1 MLDATA
7 PPFEPVDLEPA
18 LRPFGQSR
26 MLPRDAYVSPRV
38 FAFEQE
44 RFFAG
49 SWTCVGREGD
59 LEGTGAQRA
68 VKVGGAGVLLARGT
82 DGRVRAF
89 ANTCRHR
96 GHELLGAGEQTTRRT
111 VLCPYHAWTYDLD
124 GSLRVAP
131 GFRTSQRRSAT
142 PSAHAEG
149 EPEAQGEQMRRRS
162 PTDAVGDFQPAEHG
176 LVELPLES
184 WHGFLFVNGSG
195 DAPPF
200 AEHVGA
206 LDDLV
211 APYRLERLVPLASH
225 AYELAANWKVVLENY
240 HECYHCPLIHPE
252 LCQVSPPASGD
263 NFELDGAWVG
273 GTMDL
278 KDHAATMS
286 LDGHSDGVPIP
297 GLDGERLRTVA
308 YLGLFPNL
316 LLSLHPDYVMTHL
329 VEPLAADRSHIVC
342 TWYFPPEA
350 AERPGFDPSYAVEF
364 WDRTNRQDWAAC
376 ESVQRGMASPH
387 FQPGPLAPAEDA
399 VYHVVTMIARAY
411 LGERPSALPREA
423 GTALTQEPSV
433 VR

>member
-7 PPFEPVDLEPA
+7 PPFDPVNLEPA

-26 MLPRDAYVSPRV
+26 MLPRDAYTSQRV

-68 VKVGGAGVLLARGT
+68 VRVGRAGGLLARGA
-82 DGRVRAF
+82 DGRARAF

-96 GHELLGAGEQTTRRT
+96 GHELLGVGEQTTRRT

-124 GSLRVAP
+124 GALRVAP
-131 GFRTSQRRSAT
+131 GFRD
-142 PSAHAEG
+142 H
-149 EPEAQGEQMRRRS
+149 
-162 PTDAVGDFQPAEHG
+162 GDFRPAEHG

-195 DAPPF
+195 GAPPF

-211 APYRLERLVPLASH
+211 APYQPERLVPLASH
-225 AYELAANWKVVLENY
+225 EYDLACNWKVVLENY

-278 KDHAATMS
+278 REHAATMS

-316 LLSLHPDYVMTHL
+316 LLSLHPDYLMTHL
-329 VEPLAADRSHIVC
+329 VEPLGPELSHVVC

-350 AERPGFDPSYAVEF
+350 TERPGFDPSYAVEF
-364 WDRTNRQDWAAC
+364 WDRTNRQDWSAC

-411 LGERPSALPREA
+411 LGERPSARPRDA
-423 GTALTQEPSV
+423 GTARTQEPSP

>member
-7 PPFEPVDLEPA
+7 PPFDPADLEPS

-68 VKVGGAGVLLARGT
+68 VKVGRAGVLLARGT
-82 DGRVRAF
+82 DGTVRAF

-96 GHELLGAGEQTTRRT
+96 GHELLGIGEETTRRT

-131 GFRTSQRRSAT
+131 GFRE
-142 PSAHAEG
+142 H
-149 EPEAQGEQMRRRS
+149 
-162 PTDAVGDFQPAEHG
+162 TDFRPGEHG

-206 LDDLV
+206 LDDLI
-211 APYRLERLVPLASH
+211 APYRPERLVPLVSH
-225 AYELAANWKVVLENY
+225 DYDLDCNWKVILENY

-329 VEPLAADRSHIVC
+329 VEPLGPDLSHVVC

-350 AERPGFDPSYAVEF
+350 AAQPGFDPSYAVEF
-364 WDRTNRQDWAAC
+364 WDRTNRQDWGAC

-411 LGERPSALPREA
+411 LGERPSALPLDT
-423 GTALTQEPSV
+423 GTVLTQEPSP

>member
-7 PPFEPVDLEPA
+7 PPFDPADLEPS

-68 VKVGGAGVLLARGT
+68 VKVGRAGVLLARGT
-82 DGRVRAF
+82 DGTVRAF

-96 GHELLGAGEQTTRRT
+96 GHELLGIGEETTRRT

-131 GFRTSQRRSAT
+131 GFRE
-142 PSAHAEG
+142 H
-149 EPEAQGEQMRRRS
+149 
-162 PTDAVGDFQPAEHG
+162 TDFRPGEHG

-211 APYRLERLVPLASH
+211 APYRPERLVPLVSH
-225 AYELAANWKVVLENY
+225 AYDLDCNWKVILENY

-329 VEPLAADRSHIVC
+329 VEPLAADRSHVIC

-350 AERPGFDPSYAVEF
+350 AEQPGFDPGYAVDF
-364 WDRTNRQDWAAC
+364 WDRTNRQDWSAC
-376 ESVQRGMASPH
+376 ESVQRGMTSPH

-411 LGERPSALPREA
+411 LGERPSALPLDT
-423 GTALTQEPSV
+423 GTALTQEPSP

>member
-1 MLDATA
+1 MLDTTA
-7 PPFEPVDLEPA
+7 APFDPADLEPS

-68 VKVGGAGVLLARGT
+68 VKVGRAGVLLARGT
-82 DGRVRAF
+82 DGKVRAF

-96 GHELLGAGEQTTRRT
+96 GHELLGIGEATSRRT

-124 GSLRVAP
+124 GTLRVAP
-131 GFRTSQRRSAT
+131 GFRE
-142 PSAHAEG
+142 H
-149 EPEAQGEQMRRRS
+149 
-162 PTDAVGDFQPAEHG
+162 TDFRPGEHG

-211 APYRLERLVPLASH
+211 APYRPERLVPLVSH
-225 AYELAANWKVVLENY
+225 AYDLDCNWKVVLENY

-329 VEPLAADRSHIVC
+329 VEPLAADRSHVIC

-350 AERPGFDPSYAVEF
+350 TDQPGFDPGYAVDF
-364 WDRTNRQDWAAC
+364 WDTTNRQDWSAC
-376 ESVQRGMASPH
+376 ESVQRGITSPH

-411 LGERPSALPREA
+411 LGERPSALPLDT
-423 GTALTQEPSV
+423 GTALTQEPSP

>member
-49 SWTCVGREGD
+49 SWVCVGREGD
-59 LEGTGAQRA
+59 LAGTGAQRA
-68 VKVGGAGVLLARGT
+68 VKVGGAGVLLVRGA

-96 GHELLGAGEQTTRRT
+96 GHELLGVGEQTTRRT

-124 GSLRVAP
+124 GSLRAAP
-131 GFRTSQRRSAT
+131 GFRDHTQFR
-142 PSAHAEG
+142 PI
-149 EPEAQGEQMRRRS
+149 
-162 PTDAVGDFQPAEHG
+162 EHG

-200 AEHVGA
+200 AEHIGA
-206 LDDLV
+206 LDELV
-211 APYRLERLVPLASH
+211 APYQPERLVPLASH
-225 AYELAANWKVVLENY
+225 DYQLAANWKVVLENY

-286 LDGHSDGVPIP
+286 LDGRSDGVPIP

-329 VEPLAADRSHIVC
+329 VEPLAADRSRIVC

-350 AERPGFDPSYAVEF
+350 AERPGFDPAYAVEF

-387 FQPGPLAPAEDA
+387 FRPGPLAPAEDA

-411 LGERPSALPREA
+411 LGERPSALPRDA
-423 GTALTQEPSV
+423 GTALTQEPSA

>member
-7 PPFEPVDLEPA
+7 PPFDPVDLEPA

-26 MLPRDAYVSPRV
+26 MLPRDAYTSPRV

-68 VKVGGAGVLLARGT
+68 VRVGGAGVLLVRAT

-96 GHELLGAGEQTTRRT
+96 GHELLGVGEQTTRRT
-111 VLCPYHAWTYDLD
+111 VLCPYHAWTYELD
-124 GSLRVAP
+124 GALRVAP
-131 GFRTSQRRSAT
+131 GFRD
-142 PSAHAEG
+142 H
-149 EPEAQGEQMRRRS
+149 
-162 PTDAVGDFQPAEHG
+162 GDFRPADHG

-211 APYRLERLVPLASH
+211 APYRLERLVPLATH
-225 AYELAANWKVVLENY
+225 EYDLACNWKVVLENY

-278 KDHAATMS
+278 RDHAATMS

-297 GLDGERLRTVA
+297 GLDTERLRTVA

-329 VEPLAADRSHIVC
+329 VEPLGPALSHVVC
-342 TWYFPPEA
+342 SWYFPPEA
-350 AERPGFDPSYAVEF
+350 TERPGFDPSYAVEF

-411 LGERPSALPREA
+411 LGEPPSALPRDA
-423 GTALTQEPSV
+423 GTALTQEPSP

>member
-7 PPFEPVDLEPA
+7 PPFDPVDLEPA

-26 MLPRDAYVSPRV
+26 MLPRDAYTSPRV
-38 FAFEQE
+38 LAFEQE

-49 SWTCVGREGD
+49 AWTCVGREGD

-68 VKVGGAGVLLARGT
+68 MRVGGAGVLLVRAT

-96 GHELLGAGEQTTRRT
+96 GHELLGVGEQTTRRT

-124 GSLRVAP
+124 GALRVAP
-131 GFRTSQRRSAT
+131 GFRD
-142 PSAHAEG
+142 H
-149 EPEAQGEQMRRRS
+149 
-162 PTDAVGDFQPAEHG
+162 GDFRPADHG

-211 APYRLERLVPLASH
+211 APYRLERLVPLATH
-225 AYELAANWKVVLENY
+225 EYDLACNWKVVLENY

-278 KDHAATMS
+278 KDHAVTMS

-297 GLDGERLRTVA
+297 GLDTGRLRTVA

-329 VEPLAADRSHIVC
+329 VEPLGPALSHVVC
-342 TWYFPPEA
+342 SWYFPPEA
-350 AERPGFDPSYAVEF
+350 TERPGFDPSYAVEF

-411 LGERPSALPREA
+411 LGERPSALPRDA
-423 GTALTQEPSV
+423 GTALTQEPSP

>member
-7 PPFEPVDLEPA
+7 PPFDPVDLEPA

-26 MLPRDAYVSPRV
+26 MLPRDAYTSPRV
-38 FAFEQE
+38 LAFEQE

-68 VKVGGAGVLLARGT
+68 MRVGGAGVLLVRAT

-96 GHELLGAGEQTTRRT
+96 GHELLGVGEQTTRRT

-124 GSLRVAP
+124 GALRVAP
-131 GFRTSQRRSAT
+131 GFRDHGDFRSA
-142 PSAHAEG
+142 
-149 EPEAQGEQMRRRS
+149 
-162 PTDAVGDFQPAEHG
+162 DHG
-176 LVELPLES
+176 LVELPLDS

-206 LDDLV
+206 LDELV
-211 APYRLERLVPLASH
+211 APYRLERLVPLATH
-225 AYELAANWKVVLENY
+225 EYDLACNWKVVLENY

-278 KDHAATMS
+278 KDHAVTMS

-297 GLDGERLRTVA
+297 GLDTGRLRTVA

-329 VEPLAADRSHIVC
+329 VEPLGPALSHVVC
-342 TWYFPPEA
+342 SWYFPPEA
-350 AERPGFDPSYAVEF
+350 TERPGFDPSYAVEF

-411 LGERPSALPREA
+411 LGERPSALPRDA
-423 GTALTQEPSV
+423 GTALTQEPSP

>member
-7 PPFEPVDLEPA
+7 PPFDPVDLEPA

-26 MLPRDAYVSPRV
+26 MLPRDAYTSPRV

-59 LEGTGAQRA
+59 LEAAGAQRA
-68 VKVGGAGVLLARGT
+68 VRVGGAGVLLVRGT

-96 GHELLGAGEQTTRRT
+96 GHELLGVGEQTTRRT

-131 GFRTSQRRSAT
+131 GFRDHREFR
-142 PSAHAEG
+142 PG
-149 EPEAQGEQMRRRS
+149 
-162 PTDAVGDFQPAEHG
+162 EHG

-206 LDDLV
+206 LDELV
-211 APYRLERLVPLASH
+211 APYQPARLVPLASH
-225 AYELAANWKVVLENY
+225 AYDLACNWKVVLENY

-263 NFELDGAWVG
+263 NFELNGAWVG

-278 KDHAATMS
+278 KDHAVTMS

-297 GLDGERLRTVA
+297 GLDAERLRTVA

-316 LLSLHPDYVMTHL
+316 LLSLHPDYLMTHL
-329 VEPLAADRSHIVC
+329 VEPLGPDLSHVVC

-350 AERPGFDPSYAVEF
+350 TERPGFDPAYAVEF

-411 LGERPSALPREA
+411 LGERPSASPRDA
-423 GTALTQEPSV
+423 GTARTQEPSP

>member
-7 PPFEPVDLEPA
+7 PPFDPVDLEPT

-26 MLPRDAYVSPRV
+26 MLPRDAYTSPRV

-68 VKVGGAGVLLARGT
+68 VRVGGAGVLLARGS

-96 GHELLGAGEQTTRRT
+96 GHELLGVGEQTTRRT

-124 GSLRVAP
+124 GALRVAP
-131 GFRTSQRRSAT
+131 GFRD
-142 PSAHAEG
+142 H
-149 EPEAQGEQMRRRS
+149 
-162 PTDAVGDFQPAEHG
+162 GDFRPADHG

-200 AEHVGA
+200 TKHVGA
-206 LDDLV
+206 LDDLA
-211 APYRLERLVPLASH
+211 APYRMERLVPLATH
-225 AYELAANWKVVLENY
+225 RYDLACNWKVVLENY

-278 KDHAATMS
+278 KDHAVTMS

-297 GLDGERLRTVA
+297 GLDTERLRTVA

-329 VEPLAADRSHIVC
+329 VEPLGPALSHVVC
-342 TWYFPPEA
+342 SWYFPPEA
-350 AERPGFDPSYAVEF
+350 TERPGFDPSYAVEF

-411 LGERPSALPREA
+411 LGERPSALPRDA
-423 GTALTQEPSV
+423 GTALTQEPSP

>member
-7 PPFEPVDLEPA
+7 SPFDPVDLEPA

-26 MLPRDAYVSPRV
+26 MLPRDAYTSQRV
-38 FAFEQE
+38 FGFEQE

-68 VKVGGAGVLLARGT
+68 VRVGRAGVLLARGA

-96 GHELLGAGEQTTRRT
+96 GHELLGVGEQTTRRT

-124 GSLRVAP
+124 GALRVAP
-131 GFRTSQRRSAT
+131 GFRDHQ
-142 PSAHAEG
+142 
-149 EPEAQGEQMRRRS
+149 
-162 PTDAVGDFQPAEHG
+162 DFRPAEHG

-211 APYRLERLVPLASH
+211 APYRPERLAPLVRH
-225 AYELAANWKVVLENY
+225 DYDLACNWKVVLENY

-316 LLSLHPDYVMTHL
+316 LLSLHPDYLMTHL
-329 VEPLAADRSHIVC
+329 VEPLAPELSHVAC

-350 AERPGFDPSYAVEF
+350 AGRPGFDPSYAVDF

-411 LGERPSALPREA
+411 LGERPSALPRDA
-423 GTALTQEPSV
+423 GTALTQEPSP

>member
-1 MLDATA
+1 MPDATA
-7 PPFEPVDLEPA
+7 PPFDPVDLEPA

-26 MLPRDAYVSPRV
+26 MLPRDAYTSPRV

-49 SWTCVGREGD
+49 SWICVGREGD

-68 VKVGGAGVLLARGT
+68 VRVGGAGVLLARGA

-96 GHELLGAGEQTTRRT
+96 GHELLGVGGQTTRRT

-124 GSLRVAP
+124 GALRVAP
-131 GFRTSQRRSAT
+131 GFRDHQ
-142 PSAHAEG
+142 
-149 EPEAQGEQMRRRS
+149 
-162 PTDAVGDFQPAEHG
+162 DFRPAEHG

-200 AEHVGA
+200 GEHVGA

-211 APYRLERLVPLASH
+211 APYQPERLLPLVTH
-225 AYELAANWKVVLENY
+225 EYDLACNWKVVLENY

-278 KDHAATMS
+278 RDHAATMS

-297 GLDGERLRTVA
+297 GLDTERLRTVA
-308 YLGLFPNL
+308 YVGLFPNL
-316 LLSLHPDYVMTHL
+316 LLSLHPDYLMTHL
-329 VEPLAADRSHIVC
+329 VEPLGPELSHVVC
-342 TWYFPPEA
+342 SWYFPPEA
-350 AERPGFDPSYAVEF
+350 TGRPGFDPSYAVDF

-411 LGERPSALPREA
+411 LGERPSARPRDA
-423 GTALTQEPSV
+423 GTALTQEPSP

>member
-7 PPFEPVDLEPA
+7 PPFDPVDLEPS

-38 FAFEQE
+38 FAYEQE
-44 RFFAG
+44 HFFAG

-68 VKVGGAGVLLARGT
+68 VKVGQAGVLLARGG
-82 DGRVRAF
+82 DGKVRAF

-96 GHELLGAGEQTTRRT
+96 GHELLGVGERTTRRT

-124 GSLRVAP
+124 GSLRGAP
-131 GFRTSQRRSAT
+131 GFREHTEFR
-142 PSAHAEG
+142 
-149 EPEAQGEQMRRRS
+149 
-162 PTDAVGDFQPAEHG
+162 PAEHG
-176 LVELPLES
+176 LVELPLER
-184 WHGFLFVNGSG
+184 WHEFYN
-195 DAPPF
+195 
-200 AEHVGA
+200 
-206 LDDLV
+206 
-211 APYRLERLVPLASH
+211 
-225 AYELAANWKVVLENY
+225 
-240 HECYHCPLIHPE
+240 CPLIPPE

-297 GLDGERLRTVA
+297 GLDGDRLRTVA

-316 LLSLHPDYVMTHL
+316 LLSLHPDYLMTHL
-329 VEPLAADRSHIVC
+329 VEPLAADRSHVVC

-350 AERPGFDPSYAVEF
+350 TGRPGFDPAYAVDF
-364 WDRTNRQDWAAC
+364 WDRTNRQDWSAC
-376 ESVQRGMASPH
+376 ESVQRGMSSPH

-399 VYHVVTMIARAY
+399 VYSVVTMIARAY
-411 LGERPSALPREA
+411 LGEPPAPCPGA
-423 GTALTQEPSV
+423 PA
-433 VR
+433 

>member
-1 MLDATA
+1 MLDTTA
-7 PPFEPVDLEPA
+7 PPFDQVDLEPA
-18 LRPFGQSR
+18 LQPFGQSR
-26 MLPRDAYVSPRV
+26 MLPRDAYTSPRV

-59 LEGTGAQRA
+59 LEATGAQRA
-68 VKVGGAGVLLARGT
+68 VRVGGAGVLLVRGT
-82 DGRVRAF
+82 DGRARAF

-96 GHELLGAGEQTTRRT
+96 GHELLGVGEHTTRRT

-131 GFRTSQRRSAT
+131 GFRDHTEFR
-142 PSAHAEG
+142 PG
-149 EPEAQGEQMRRRS
+149 
-162 PTDAVGDFQPAEHG
+162 EHG

-206 LDDLV
+206 LDELV
-211 APYRLERLVPLASH
+211 APYQPARLVPLASH
-225 AYELAANWKVVLENY
+225 AYDLACNWKVVLENY

-297 GLDGERLRTVA
+297 GLDAERRRIVA

-329 VEPLAADRSHIVC
+329 VEPLGPDLSHVVC

-350 AERPGFDPSYAVEF
+350 TERPGFDPAYAVEF

-411 LGERPSALPREA
+411 LGERPSALPRDA
-423 GTALTQEPSV
+423 GTALTQEPSP

>member
-68 VKVGGAGVLLARGT
+68 AKVGGAGVLLVRGT

-96 GHELLGAGEQTTRRT
+96 GHELLGVGEQTTRRT

-131 GFRTSQRRSAT
+131 GFRE
-142 PSAHAEG
+142 H
-149 EPEAQGEQMRRRS
+149 
-162 PTDAVGDFQPAEHG
+162 GDFQPAEHG

-211 APYRLERLVPLASH
+211 APYQPGRLVPLASH

-329 VEPLAADRSHIVC
+329 VEPLAADRSRIVC

-411 LGERPSALPREA
+411 LGERPSAVPVDA
-423 GTALTQEPSV
+423 GTALTQEPSA

>member
-7 PPFEPVDLEPA
+7 PPFDPVDLEPA

-26 MLPRDAYVSPRV
+26 MLPRDAYTSQRV

-68 VKVGGAGVLLARGT
+68 VRVGRAGALLARGA

-96 GHELLGAGEQTTRRT
+96 GHELLGVGEQTTRRS

-124 GSLRVAP
+124 GTLRVAP
-131 GFRTSQRRSAT
+131 GFRD
-142 PSAHAEG
+142 H
-149 EPEAQGEQMRRRS
+149 
-162 PTDAVGDFQPAEHG
+162 GDFRPAEHG

-206 LDDLV
+206 LDELV
-211 APYRLERLVPLASH
+211 APYRPERLVPLASH
-225 AYELAANWKVVLENY
+225 SYDLACNWKVVLENY

-316 LLSLHPDYVMTHL
+316 LLSLHPDYLMTHL
-329 VEPLAADRSHIVC
+329 VEPLGPALSRVVC

-350 AERPGFDPSYAVEF
+350 TGRPGFDPSYAVDF

-411 LGERPSALPREA
+411 LGERPSALPRDA
-423 GTALTQEPSV
+423 GTALTQEPSP

>member
-1 MLDATA
+1 MLDTTA
-7 PPFEPVDLEPA
+7 PPFDPMDLEPT

-44 RFFAG
+44 WFFAG

-59 LEGTGAQRA
+59 LEGIGAQRA
-68 VKVGGAGVLLARGT
+68 VRVGGAGALLVRGT
-82 DGRVRAF
+82 DRRVRAF

-96 GHELLGAGEQTTRRT
+96 GHELLGVGEQTTRRT
-111 VLCPYHAWTYDLD
+111 ILCPYHAWTYDLD
-124 GSLRVAP
+124 GAVRAAP
-131 GFRTSQRRSAT
+131 GFRD
-142 PSAHAEG
+142 HADFR
-149 EPEAQGEQMRRRS
+149 PE
-162 PTDAVGDFQPAEHG
+162 EHG

-211 APYRLERLVPLASH
+211 APYRPERLLPLVSH
-225 AYELAANWKVVLENY
+225 SYDLACNWKVVLENY

-278 KDHAATMS
+278 KDHAVTMS

-316 LLSLHPDYVMTHL
+316 LLSLHPDYVMTHV
-329 VEPLAADRSHIVC
+329 VEPLGPALSHVVC

-350 AERPGFDPSYAVEF
+350 TGRPGFDPSYAVDF

-411 LGERPSALPREA
+411 LGERPSASPRD
-423 GTALTQEPSV
+423 GTALTQEPSP

>member
-7 PPFEPVDLEPA
+7 PPFDPADLEA
-18 LRPFGQSR
+18 TLRPFGQSR

-49 SWTCVGREGD
+49 SWTCVGRESD
-59 LEGTGAQRA
+59 HEGAGAQRA
-68 VKVGGAGVLLARGT
+68 VKVGRAGVLLARGT

-96 GHELLGAGEQTTRRT
+96 GHELLGVGEQTTRRT

-124 GSLRVAP
+124 GALRVAP
-131 GFRTSQRRSAT
+131 GFRD
-142 PSAHAEG
+142 H
-149 EPEAQGEQMRRRS
+149 
-162 PTDAVGDFQPAEHG
+162 GDFRPAEHG

-206 LDDLV
+206 LDQLV
-211 APYRLERLVPLASH
+211 APYRPERLVALATHS
-225 AYELAANWKVVLENY
+225 YDLACNWKVILENY

-278 KDHAATMS
+278 RDHAATMS

-297 GLDGERLRTVA
+297 GLDDERLRTVA

-316 LLSLHPDYVMTHL
+316 LLSLHPDYLMTHL
-329 VEPLAADRSHIVC
+329 VQPLGPDLSHVVC
-342 TWYFPPEA
+342 SWYFPPEA
-350 AERPGFDPSYAVEF
+350 IERPGFDPAYAVDF

-411 LGERPSALPREA
+411 LGERPSASPRGA
-423 GTALTQEPSV
+423 GTALTQEPSP

>member
-7 PPFEPVDLEPA
+7 PPFDPVDLEPA

-68 VKVGGAGVLLARGT
+68 VRVGGAGALLVRGT
-82 DGRVRAF
+82 DGRARAF

-96 GHELLGAGEQTTRRT
+96 GHELLGVGQETTRRT

-124 GSLRVAP
+124 GSLRAAP
-131 GFRTSQRRSAT
+131 GFRDHHEFR
-142 PSAHAEG
+142 P
-149 EPEAQGEQMRRRS
+149 
-162 PTDAVGDFQPAEHG
+162 DEHG

-206 LDDLV
+206 LDELV
-211 APYRLERLVPLASH
+211 APYQPARLVPLASH
-225 AYELAANWKVVLENY
+225 AYDLACNWKVVLENY

-278 KDHAATMS
+278 KDHVATMS

-297 GLDGERLRTVA
+297 GLDNERLRTVA

-329 VEPLAADRSHIVC
+329 VEPLGPDLSRVVC
-342 TWYFPPEA
+342 SWYFPPEA
-350 AERPGFDPSYAVEF
+350 AGRPGFDPSYAVDF

-411 LGERPSALPREA
+411 LGERPSALPRDA
-423 GTALTQEPSV
+423 GTALTQEPSP

>member
-7 PPFEPVDLEPA
+7 PPFDPADLEPA

-38 FAFEQE
+38 FAFEQQ

-59 LEGTGAQRA
+59 LEGSGAQRA
-68 VKVGGAGVLLARGT
+68 VRVGGAGALLARGV

-96 GHELLGAGEQTTRRT
+96 GHELLGVGEQTTRRT
-111 VLCPYHAWTYDLD
+111 VQCPYHAWTYDLD
-124 GSLRVAP
+124 GTLRAAP
-131 GFRTSQRRSAT
+131 GFRDHQ
-142 PSAHAEG
+142 
-149 EPEAQGEQMRRRS
+149 Q
-162 PTDAVGDFQPAEHG
+162 FQPAEHG

-211 APYRLERLVPLASH
+211 APYQPERLVPLASH
-225 AYELAANWKVVLENY
+225 SYDLACNWKVILENY

-329 VEPLAADRSHIVC
+329 VEPLGPDLSHVVC

-350 AERPGFDPSYAVEF
+350 ASQPGFDPSYAVEF

-411 LGERPSALPREA
+411 LGERPSASAREA
-423 GTALTQEPSV
+423 GTALTQEPSP

>member
-1 MLDATA
+1 MLDAIA
-7 PPFEPVDLEPA
+7 PPFDPVDLEPS

-44 RFFAG
+44 QFFAG

-59 LEGTGAQRA
+59 LAGTGAQRA
-68 VKVGGAGVLLARGT
+68 VKVGQAGVLLVRGT
-82 DGRVRAF
+82 DGELRAF

-96 GHELLGAGEQTTRRT
+96 GHELLGIGGQTTRRT

-124 GSLRVAP
+124 GTLRGAP
-131 GFRTSQRRSAT
+131 GFREHTEFR
-142 PSAHAEG
+142 
-149 EPEAQGEQMRRRS
+149 
-162 PTDAVGDFQPAEHG
+162 PAEHG

-211 APYRLERLVPLASH
+211 APYRPERLVPLVSH
-225 AYELAANWKVVLENY
+225 SYDLDCNWKVILENY

-316 LLSLHPDYVMTHL
+316 LLSLHPDYLMTHL
-329 VEPLAADRSHIVC
+329 VEPLAADRSHVVC

-350 AERPGFDPSYAVEF
+350 ANQPGFDPAYAVDF
-364 WDRTNRQDWAAC
+364 WDTTNRQDWSAC

-387 FQPGPLAPAEDA
+387 FTPGPLAPAEDA

-411 LGERPSALPREA
+411 LGERPAAIPGDT
-423 GTALTQEPSV
+423 GTARTQEPSP

>member
-7 PPFEPVDLEPA
+7 PPFDPVELEPA

-26 MLPRDAYVSPRV
+26 MLPRDAYTSQRV

-68 VKVGGAGVLLARGT
+68 VRVGRAGVLLARGA

-96 GHELLGAGEQTTRRT
+96 GHELLGVGEQATRRT

-124 GSLRVAP
+124 GALRVAP
-131 GFRTSQRRSAT
+131 GFRDHQDFRS
-142 PSAHAEG
+142 
-149 EPEAQGEQMRRRS
+149 
-162 PTDAVGDFQPAEHG
+162 DEHG

-200 AEHVGA
+200 AEHMGA

-211 APYRLERLVPLASH
+211 APYRPERLVPLVSH
-225 AYELAANWKVVLENY
+225 SYDLACNWKVVLENY

-278 KDHAATMS
+278 KDHAVTMS

-297 GLDGERLRTVA
+297 GLDAERLRTVA

-316 LLSLHPDYVMTHL
+316 LLSLHPDYLMTHL
-329 VEPLAADRSHIVC
+329 VEPLGPELSHVVC

-350 AERPGFDPSYAVEF
+350 AARPGFDPAYAVDF

-411 LGERPSALPREA
+411 LGERPSVLPRDA
-423 GTALTQEPSV
+423 GSLTQEPSP

>member
-7 PPFEPVDLEPA
+7 PPFDPVDLEPA

-26 MLPRDAYVSPRV
+26 MLPRDAYTSPRV
-38 FAFEQE
+38 LAFEQE

-68 VKVGGAGVLLARGT
+68 MRVGGAGVLLVRAT

-96 GHELLGAGEQTTRRT
+96 GHELLGVGEQTTRRT

-124 GSLRVAP
+124 GALRVAP
-131 GFRTSQRRSAT
+131 GFRD
-142 PSAHAEG
+142 H
-149 EPEAQGEQMRRRS
+149 
-162 PTDAVGDFQPAEHG
+162 GDFRPADHG

-206 LDDLV
+206 LDELV
-211 APYRLERLVPLASH
+211 APYRLERLVPLATH
-225 AYELAANWKVVLENY
+225 EYDLACNWKVVLENY

-278 KDHAATMS
+278 KDHAVTMS

-297 GLDGERLRTVA
+297 GLDTGRLRTVA

-329 VEPLAADRSHIVC
+329 VEPLGPALSHVVC
-342 TWYFPPEA
+342 SWYFPPEA
-350 AERPGFDPSYAVEF
+350 TERPGFDPSYAVEF

-411 LGERPSALPREA
+411 LGERPSALPRDA
-423 GTALTQEPSV
+423 GTALTQEPSP

>member
-1 MLDATA
+1 MLDAPA
-7 PPFEPVDLEPA
+7 PPFDPAELEPA

-26 MLPRDAYVSPRV
+26 MLPRAAYASERV
-38 FAFEQE
+38 LAFELE
-44 RFFAG
+44 HFFAG

-68 VKVGGAGVLLARGT
+68 LRVGGAGVLLVRGA
-82 DGRVRAF
+82 DGRARAF

-96 GHELLGAGEQTTRRT
+96 GHELLGAGESTVRRT

-124 GSLRVAP
+124 GALRVAP
-131 GFRTSQRRSAT
+131 GFRGLA
-142 PSAHAEG
+142 G
-149 EPEAQGEQMRRRS
+149 F
-162 PTDAVGDFQPAEHG
+162 DPAGHG

-184 WHGFLFVNGSG
+184 WHGFLFVNGSA
-195 DAPPF
+195 DASPF
-200 AEHVGA
+200 SEHVGA
-206 LDDLV
+206 LEELV
-211 APYRLERLVPLASH
+211 APYQPERLVPLASH
-225 AYELAANWKVVLENY
+225 EYDLACNWKVVLENY

-252 LCQVSPPASGD
+252 LCQVSPPNSGE

-286 LDGHSDGVPIP
+286 LDGHSDGVPIE
-297 GLDGERLRTVA
+297 GLDGPRLRTVS

-316 LLSLHPDYVMTHL
+316 LLSLHPDYVMAHL
-329 VEPLAADRSHIVC
+329 VEPLGPTTCRVTC

-350 AERPGFDPSYAVEF
+350 AARPGFDPAYAVEF

-387 FQPGPLAPAEDA
+387 FRPGPLAPVEDA
-399 VYHVVTMIARAY
+399 VYHLVTMIARAY
-411 LGERPSALPREA
+411 LGQRP
-423 GTALTQEPSV
+423 GTAAEEGAAAAGGHGED
-433 VR
+433 R

>member
-7 PPFEPVDLEPA
+7 PPFDPVDLEPA

-26 MLPRDAYVSPRV
+26 MLPRDAYTSPRV

-59 LEGTGAQRA
+59 LEATGAQRA
-68 VKVGGAGVLLARGT
+68 VRVGGAGALLVRGA
-82 DGRVRAF
+82 DGRARAF

-96 GHELLGAGEQTTRRT
+96 GHELLGVGEQTTRRT

-131 GFRTSQRRSAT
+131 GFRDHTEFR
-142 PSAHAEG
+142 PG
-149 EPEAQGEQMRRRS
+149 
-162 PTDAVGDFQPAEHG
+162 EHG

-206 LDDLV
+206 LDELV
-211 APYRLERLVPLASH
+211 APYQPARLVPLASH
-225 AYELAANWKVVLENY
+225 AYDLACNWKVVLENY

-297 GLDGERLRTVA
+297 GLDAERLRTVA

-316 LLSLHPDYVMTHL
+316 LLSLHPDYLMTHL
-329 VEPLAADRSHIVC
+329 VEPLGPDLSHVVC

-350 AERPGFDPSYAVEF
+350 TARPGFDPAYAVEF

-411 LGERPSALPREA
+411 LEER
-423 GTALTQEPSV
+423 
-433 VR
+433 

>member
-7 PPFEPVDLEPA
+7 PPFDPVDLEPT

-26 MLPRDAYVSPRV
+26 MLPRDAYTSPRV

-68 VKVGGAGVLLARGT
+68 VRVGGAGVLLARGS

-96 GHELLGAGEQTTRRT
+96 GHELLGVGEQTTRRT

-124 GSLRVAP
+124 GALRVAP
-131 GFRTSQRRSAT
+131 GFRD
-142 PSAHAEG
+142 H
-149 EPEAQGEQMRRRS
+149 
-162 PTDAVGDFQPAEHG
+162 GDFRPADHG

-206 LDDLV
+206 LDDLA
-211 APYRLERLVPLASH
+211 APYRMERLVPLATH
-225 AYELAANWKVVLENY
+225 RYDLACNWKVVLENY

-278 KDHAATMS
+278 KDHAVTMS

-297 GLDGERLRTVA
+297 GLDTERLRTVA

-329 VEPLAADRSHIVC
+329 VEPLGPALSHVVC
-342 TWYFPPEA
+342 SWYFPPEA
-350 AERPGFDPSYAVEF
+350 TERPGFDPSYAVEF

-411 LGERPSALPREA
+411 LGERPSALPRDA
-423 GTALTQEPSV
+423 GTALTQEPSP

>member
-7 PPFEPVDLEPA
+7 PPFDPVDLEPA
-18 LRPFGQSR
+18 LRPFGRSR
-26 MLPRDAYVSPRV
+26 MLPREAYTTPRV

-59 LEGTGAQRA
+59 LEGMGAQRA
-68 VKVGGAGVLLARGT
+68 VRVGGAGVLLARGT
-82 DGRVRAF
+82 DGRARAF

-96 GHELLGAGEQTTRRT
+96 GHELLGVGEQTTRRT

-131 GFRTSQRRSAT
+131 GFRD
-142 PSAHAEG
+142 H
-149 EPEAQGEQMRRRS
+149 
-162 PTDAVGDFQPAEHG
+162 GDFQPAEHG

-200 AEHVGA
+200 AAHVGA

-211 APYRLERLVPLASH
+211 APYRPERLVPLVSH
-225 AYELAANWKVVLENY
+225 GYDLACNWKVVVENY

-252 LCQVSPPASGD
+252 LCQVSPPSSGD

-278 KDHAATMS
+278 KDHAVTMS

-297 GLDGERLRTVA
+297 GLDDERLRTVA

-316 LLSLHPDYVMTHL
+316 LLSLHPDYLMTHL
-329 VEPLAADRSHIVC
+329 VEPLGPDRSHVVC

-350 AERPGFDPSYAVEF
+350 IGRPGFDPAYAVEF

-411 LGERPSALPREA
+411 LGERPGATARDA
-423 GTALTQEPSV
+423 GTARTQEPSP